1 MVKKEKEKCKICSKS
16 NSAISKYINYFDVEY
31 ECINCGAR
39 YIIQNNKIIILSV
52 DLVKDRELD

>member
-16 NSAISKYINYFDVEY
+16 NSAISKYNNYFDVEY
-31 ECINCGAR
+31 RCINCGAR
-39 YIIQNNKIIILSV
+39 YVMQNNKIIILSV